1 MNSNEAYDFEGN
13 KYVNPTLS
21 RDEQMQFIDNLRAV
35 QAGNNAEI
43 QTDTKNLGTDVPSN
57 QGGLV
62 GGEDYFLERYQKPQL
77 DGMVANL
84 RASAQAKALSTVLA
98 NLSAQ
103 YKQRMFRA
111 NLAREKRSN
120 AGYGAGG
127 ASGGNISGVQGSV
140 TESDPFTTG
149 QSGKVHDTSGYLPGI
164 GYYNGE
170 AENHTKGK

>member
-35 QAGNNAEI
+35 QAGNNAGI

-57 QGGLV
+57 QGGLA

-120 AGYGAGG
+120 AGGG
-127 ASGGNISGVQGSV
+127 GVQGSV

-149 QSGKVHDTSGYLPGI
+149 QSGKVHDTSGYLPGM
-164 GYYNGE
+164 GYYNGD
-170 AENHTKGK
+170 AEDHTKGK